1 MDKRREG
8 ASLVSE
14 SILSRQKLRPPL
26 FLISKSVTVYP
37 NLVGCRPG
45 LTLRGVVTP
54 PQDCGFWLGR
64 SEQQR
69 GDRQHS
75 ASTIMKRG
83 RQ

>member
-26 FLISKSVTVYP
+26 FLISKSATVYP

-54 PQDCGFWLGR
+54 PPPPRLWFLAG
-64 SEQQR
+64 E
-69 GDRQHS
+69 
-75 ASTIMKRG
+75 K
-83 RQ
+83 